1 MSAVGVKIISDPAKS
16 QWYKHKSDL
25 IPDECFASHGCGIS
39 SPIARALKQDL
50 LYCHTMA

>member
-1 MSAVGVKIISDPAKS
+1 MSAVGGKMISDPTKS

-25 IPDECFASHGCGIS
+25 ISDECFASRG

-50 LYCHTMA
+50 LYCQAVA